1 MANQA
6 IFDKKNVL
14 VIGGAGFIGS
24 HLCDE
29 LVKTSKVICID
40 NFSSGD
46 ENNIDHLL
54 SHPDFHFIRHD
65 MSDPLTLE
73 DFRELSD
80 FKIEFQGVQ
89 EIYNLACPTAPV
101 HFEKNRIA
109 NLLANSYV
117 VKNGLDLAVKYQ
129 AKFMHFSSSVVYG
142 SRDSENHLVKED
154 NIGAVD
160 MLSERCSYDEG
171 KRFAESIV
179 KTYTDVY
186 GIDGKIVRLF
196 RVYGPRMALDQGN
209 LLPDFISNALDDKDL
224 VIYGDKEFSSSLCY
238 VSDCIDGVIKM
249 MQTDAFGPLNLGSD
263 RDVNVT
269 DLAEKIIS
277 GVGSQS
283 KVIYAPAVLFMSPL
297 KLPDISQARDTLDW
311 MPLVSL
317 DAGLE
322 KTIAALRANKSIRRI
337 GYEGS

>member
-1 MANQA
+1 MPTQA

-54 SHPDFHFIRHD
+54 SHPDFHFLRHD
-65 MSDPLTLE
+65 MSEPLELE
-73 DFRELSD
+73 SFHELSD
-80 FKIEFQGVQ
+80 FKVQFQGIQ
-89 EIYNLACPTAPV
+89 EVYNLACPTAPIY
-101 HFEKNRIA
+101 FEKNRIS

-117 VKNGLDLAVKYQ
+117 VKNGLDLALRYQ
-129 AKFMHFSSSVVYG
+129 AKFMQFSSSVVYG
-142 SRDSENHLVKED
+142 SRDSENRLVRED

-160 MLSERCSYDEG
+160 MLSDRCSYDEG
-171 KRFAESIV
+171 KRFAESMV
-179 KTYTDVY
+179 KTYADVY
-186 GIDGKIVRLF
+186 GLDAKIVRLF

-209 LLPDFISNALDDKDL
+209 LMPDFISNALDNKDL
-224 VIYGDKEFSSSLCY
+224 VIYGDKDFSSSFCY
-238 VSDCIDGVIKM
+238 VSDCIDGVLKM
-249 MQTDAFGPLNLGSD
+249 MQSDSFGPVNIGSD
-263 RDVNVT
+263 SDVNIS
-269 DLAEKIIS
+269 DLAERIIT
-277 GVGSQS
+277 GVGSSS
-283 KVIYAPAVLFMSPL
+283 KVSYAPPMLFMSPL
-297 KLPDISQARDTLDW
+297 KLPDISKARDLLDW

-317 DAGLE
+317 EIGLE

-337 GYEGS
+337 AYESI